1 MKFKFIFLFLILV
14 PFINQAANE
23 TQVESNISEV
33 NVYRQRA
40 QITRK
45 AKAKVQRGDNLIVFS
60 GLSGSLLKNSITV
73 SGNGD
78 GIIQSVTHRVNYLNR
93 TAKPPRMLLLEDS
106 LEWITQEMQV
116 LTDEK
121 FVLTS
126 EQNLILGNNK
136 IGGTAEGLTTEELQK
151 LANFYKSRLA
161 EIMKGIRSILLKEK
175 ALKERQNAY
184 TAEIQQIRARRDQP
198 TQEVVVAFNAKSA
211 GSIELTLK
219 YLVNGAQWNPFY
231 DIRVAN
237 TKDPIQF
244 FLKANVVNNTGIDW
258 NQVKLT
264 VSTTNNTGN
273 NVSPVL
279 SPWYVNIGSPITMGR
294 QREQA
299 AGGFRPDSRSL
310 SNTVDFDSYAKED
323 VGAGY
328 AYEITQATEG
338 ELGLEFAISL
348 PYDIPADGK
357 EHQVDIL
364 LSEVKADFQH
374 YSAPKLDR
382 DAFLVANINHDLL
395 RGNANVYFEGTF
407 VGETYVNT
415 DNPRD
420 SMRISLGRDPKVQL
434 QRAKVSDV
442 TDRKVIGSNIRQTY
456 KYEITIRNNKS
467 EAVNLTVEDQIPVSQ
482 NKDIT
487 IELTEA
493 SGGVVDENSGKV
505 TWDLQLKPGETRQLE
520 LSFEVKYP
528 KNQPIQGL

>member
-175 ALKERQNAY
+175 VLKERQNAY

-258 NQVKLT
+258 NQV
-264 VSTTNNTGN
+264 
-273 NVSPVL
+273 
-279 SPWYVNIGSPITMGR
+279 
-294 QREQA
+294 
-299 AGGFRPDSRSL
+299 
-310 SNTVDFDSYAKED
+310 
-323 VGAGY
+323 
-328 AYEITQATEG
+328 
-338 ELGLEFAISL
+338 
-348 PYDIPADGK
+348 
-357 EHQVDIL
+357 
-364 LSEVKADFQH
+364 
-374 YSAPKLDR
+374 
-382 DAFLVANINHDLL
+382 
-395 RGNANVYFEGTF
+395 
-407 VGETYVNT
+407 
-415 DNPRD
+415 
-420 SMRISLGRDPKVQL
+420 
-434 QRAKVSDV
+434 
-442 TDRKVIGSNIRQTY
+442 
-456 KYEITIRNNKS
+456 
-467 EAVNLTVEDQIPVSQ
+467 
-482 NKDIT
+482 
-487 IELTEA
+487 
-493 SGGVVDENSGKV
+493 
-505 TWDLQLKPGETRQLE
+505 
-520 LSFEVKYP
+520 
-528 KNQPIQGL
+528 